1 MKDNELLFAKTRKN
15 AIVPSKRIED
25 GCYDIYACFD
35 EEEMVIRPHKIEL
48 IPTGIASAFSSKYR
62 LAIRERGSN
71 TKSTLLTVAGQ
82 IDSGYRG
89 EIFIALYNSSDI
101 PVFITKSNQNLRNY
115 MKVIQVPYSK
125 AIAQFAIEEVPLME
139 IKEISYEELKNIES
153 ERGLGCLGSS
163 NK

>member
-1 MKDNELLFAKTRKN
+1 MLFR
-15 AIVPSKRIED
+15 
-25 GCYDIYACFD
+25 
-35 EEEMVIRPHKIEL
+35 
-48 IPTGIASAFSSKYR
+48 
-62 LAIRERGSN
+62 
-71 TKSTLLTVAGQ
+71 
-82 IDSGYRG
+82 SGYRG